1 MISHRY
7 ETVDGKT
14 YPFTGGYVPTGSS
27 SLTDIN
33 YVKMMPATDVNT
45 EKEAIICLLIAAT
58 RERL

>member
-33 YVKMMPATDVNT
+33 CVKMMPAADIDTG
-45 EKEAIICLLIAAT
+45 KEAMI
-58 RERL
+58 

>member
-27 SLTDIN
+27 SLTGIN
-33 YVKMMPATDVNT
+33 YVKMMPAANIDTD
-45 EKEAIICLLIAAT
+45 KE
-58 RERL
+58 EQ